1 LLGIMVRNGA
11 NCSIIP
17 KSNTM
22 GDKYL
27 LIIPCSKRKAGLP
40 GAKIPAIDLY
50 DGPFYRII
58 RKVFRECGKPDNLD
72 IMILSAKYGLI
83 TYNKTIIDYDQKM
96 TISRAKT
103 LSSTVRPRL
112 KDALKG
118 NRYAKVFINLGK
130 LYMLA
135 LDSSKDLLDEQ
146 NVCCAS
152 GRIGERMQQL
162 RNWITRL
169 TNGEL
174 Q

>member
-1 LLGIMVRNGA
+1 
-11 NCSIIP
+11 
-17 KSNTM
+17 M

-58 RKVFRECGKPDNLD
+58 RKAFREHGKPDSLD
-72 IMILSAKYGLI
+72 IMLLSAKYGLI
-83 TYNKTIIDYDQKM
+83 AHDEVITKYDQKI
-96 TISRAKT
+96 TISRAKA
-103 LSSTVRPRL
+103 LSSPVRARL
-112 KDALKG
+112 KDELKG
-118 NRYAKVFINLGK
+118 NRYEKVFINLGK

-146 NVCCAS
+146 KVCCAS

-162 RNWITRL
+162 RDWITRL
-169 TNGEL
+169 INGEL

>member
-1 LLGIMVRNGA
+1 MR
-11 NCSIIP
+11 
-17 KSNTM
+17 T
-22 GDKYL
+22 KYL
-27 LIIPCSKRKAGLP
+27 LIIPCSKRKASLAR
-40 GAKIPAIDLY
+40 AKIPAIDLY

-58 RKVFRECGKPDNLD
+58 RKLFRERGKPDNLD

-83 TYNKTIIDYDQKM
+83 THNETIANYDQKM
-96 TISRAKT
+96 TISRAKA
-103 LSSTVRPRL
+103 LSSPVGVRLRDTL
-112 KDALKG
+112 QG
-118 NRYAKVFINLGK
+118 NRYEKVFINLGK

-146 NVCCAS
+146 NVSCAS

-169 TNGEL
+169 TNEEL

>member
-1 LLGIMVRNGA
+1 MYGR
-11 NCSIIP
+11 
-17 KSNTM
+17 
-22 GDKYL
+22 YL
-27 LIIPCSKRKAGLP
+27 LIISCSKRKASLP
-40 GAKIPAIDLY
+40 SAKVSAIDLY

-58 RKVFRECGKPDNLD
+58 RKAFREHGKPDNLD

-83 TYNKTIIDYDQKM
+83 THNEIVIDYDQKL
-96 TISRAKT
+96 TISRAKA
-103 LSSTVRPRL
+103 LSSPVRARL
-112 KDALKG
+112 KDVLKG
-118 NRYAKVFINLGK
+118 NRYEKVFINLGK

-162 RNWITRL
+162 RNWITGL
-169 TNGEL
+169 TNEEL